1 MCWWDGLS
9 HPQGARVAY
18 ASSGVKVLLLLV
30 PRRARANTAP
40 RDWPRQIAMSGAEAG
55 SSSAHA
61 TEDEGAHSSAV
72 VLTHSIDD
80 DELFRALAGDVE
92 AAKAVQERQERR
104 RLQRAAPSFQ
114 SQPVP
119 VPVPATAAPLTP
131 RKSSESGAL
140 GLKIDCSSLLEH
152 ALSGACTWLYTQRGV
167 SELVM
172 PLKQPPVEN
181 AMTLVRKLDERR
193 TTAEELKT
201 ELARRDEV
209 IHQGRRTLDAM
220 REEYEALQARMAE
233 ARTEEGRQMQQA
245 KMSA

>member
-1 MCWWDGLS
+1 M
-9 HPQGARVAY
+9 ARPTLKARGVAY
-18 ASSGVKVLLLLV
+18 ASGVKVALA
-30 PRRARANTAP
+30 PRRALVCQHGASRLAAP
-40 RDWPRQIAMSGAEAG
+40 NRKMSGAEAG

-92 AAKAVQERQERR
+92 AAKAVQERQQRR
-104 RLQRAAPSFQ
+104 RLQRAAPSFH

-131 RKSSESGAL
+131 RESSESGAL
-140 GLKIDCSSLLEH
+140 GLKLDCSSLLEH

-172 PLKQPPVEN
+172 PLKQPPVES

-193 TTAEELKT
+193 STAEELKT

-233 ARTEEGRQMQQA
+233 ARTEEGRQRQQA

>member
-1 MCWWDGLS
+1 MS
-9 HPQGARVAY
+9 
-18 ASSGVKVLLLLV
+18 LLLGHVALG
-30 PRRARANTAP
+30 ANTAP
-40 RDWPRQIAMSGAEAG
+40 RDWPHQIAMSGAEAG

-92 AAKAVQERQERR
+92 AAKAVQERQQRR
-104 RLQRAAPSFQ
+104 RLQRAAPSFH

-131 RKSSESGAL
+131 RESSESGAL
-140 GLKIDCSSLLEH
+140 GLKLDCSSLLEH

-233 ARTEEGRQMQQA
+233 ARTEEGRQRQQA

>member
-1 MCWWDGLS
+1 
-9 HPQGARVAY
+9 
-18 ASSGVKVLLLLV
+18 
-30 PRRARANTAP
+30 
-40 RDWPRQIAMSGAEAG
+40 MSGTEAG

-72 VLTHSIDD
+72 VFTHSIDD

-92 AAKAVQERQERR
+92 AAKAVQERQQRR
-104 RLQRAAPSFQ
+104 RLQRAAPSFH
-114 SQPVP
+114 SQPVPVP

-131 RKSSESGAL
+131 RESSESGAL
-140 GLKIDCSSLLEH
+140 GLKLDCSSLLEH

-167 SELVM
+167 SELIM

-181 AMTLVRKLDERR
+181 TMTLVRKLDERR

-201 ELARRDEV
+201 ELARRDEF

-233 ARTEEGRQMQQA
+233 ARTGEGRQRQQA
-245 KMSA
+245 KMRA